1 MTDFKIH
8 GVWER
13 ALGRVGGGRSLTG
26 IKVQR
31 IRDDPSSKG

>member
-1 MTDFKIH
+1 MIDFKIH

-13 ALGRVGGGRSLTG
+13 ALGRAGGGRSLTG

-31 IRDDPSSKG
+31 ITDDLSSRG